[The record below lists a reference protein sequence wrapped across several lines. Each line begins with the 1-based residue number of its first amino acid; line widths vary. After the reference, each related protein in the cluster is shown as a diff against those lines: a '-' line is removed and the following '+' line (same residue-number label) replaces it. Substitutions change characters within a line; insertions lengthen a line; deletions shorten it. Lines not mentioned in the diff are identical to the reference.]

1 MATLSKYNQWDRL
14 TSLENNNKNIMD
26 LLKNTNEKVEKIYEY
41 IFEGKMEDKYSTK
54 LESNQIKKDVD
65 KHQTIIDRITW
76 AVILGVLAF
85 VGTSALTVYKTF
97 QWKIG

>member
-1 MATLSKYNQWDRL
+1 MPPVHQYNQWERL

-41 IFEGKMEDKYSTK
+41 IFEGKMEEKYSTK
-54 LESNQIKKDVD
+54 VELEQTKKDVE

>member
-1 MATLSKYNQWDRL
+1 
-14 TSLENNNKNIMD
+14 MD

-97 QWKIG
+97 Q